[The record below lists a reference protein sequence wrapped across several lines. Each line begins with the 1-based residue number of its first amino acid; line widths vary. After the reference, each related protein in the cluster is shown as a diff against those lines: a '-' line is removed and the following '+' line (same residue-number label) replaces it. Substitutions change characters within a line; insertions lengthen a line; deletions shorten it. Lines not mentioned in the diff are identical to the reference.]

1 MNAKMVAIIYCVK
14 VDFNPQAKELAMRN
28 LTQLAA
34 ISLLT
39 LSLGASSLAFG
50 ETTGQYVDDA
60 TITTKVKSALL
71 ANQQLK
77 AMQVSVETDHGSV
90 QLSGSVDTKS
100 QESEAVRLAN
110 QVSGVK
116 SVKDLLTVKG
126 TQEE

>member
-1 MNAKMVAIIYCVK
+1 
-14 VDFNPQAKELAMRN
+14 MRS
-28 LTQLAA
+28 LTKLTA

-90 QLSGSVDTKS
+90 QLSGAVDTKS
-100 QESEAVRLAN
+100 QESEAVRIAN
-110 QVSGVK
+110 QVSGVRA
-116 SVKDLLTVKG
+116 VKDLLTVKG